1 MKNQIKNFFKKN
13 IIIIAISLISTL
25 LVINVALIFHYK
37 TTIIR
42 NNEAKKEAESIVY
55 QTEQLVGYMLHNM
68 DLGIRA
74 YGVTKNKEM
83 LKPTDG
89 AIDNIDDIFNT
100 IEAKLKAQSYDIS
113 GVQSLRKTF
122 LDYGEFLH
130 EMEHTA
136 ELDSMNM
143 FRKMMEEDRGLKVF
157 LHWSDVSAKIKLF
170 EDKLTLDA
178 EEKYQ
183 SAINDN
189 IYLQIFILIVSLP
202 TLGLIVFKIKNDNK
216 SRQGLLKELEENNR
230 KYVFNPGTEVDF
242 HNPKELIEHSIK
254 NLQQAS
260 EFIEH
265 ISEGQYDT
273 DWPELNHDN
282 KNLNGTNLAGRLT
295 RMRDQLKQLKKEE
308 ERRLW
313 SNEGLTKFSE
323 TVRNHQNDL
332 TELSNEVVKFLTKY
346 MGAQQ
351 GGLFVLKEEET
362 ESYLEL
368 MACYAFDRKKFIERK
383 IEFGIGLVGQT
394 YLEGETTLLT
404 KLPQGYTH
412 ITSGMGGATPGC
424 VVIVPMRYNDKIEA
438 IIELASLGKFEDYQV
453 TFLEKAGEFVASA
466 LQSVRTTEKMQNLLE
481 ASQSQAEQMRST
493 EEEMR
498 QNLEELQTTQEEMVR
513 RQKELDLMKEE
524 EMERSRKVADENK
537 QEIDKLI
544 EKLKIAEE
552 ELRKVK
558 TTQP

>member
-1 MKNQIKNFFKKN
+1 MKNQIKNFFKTN

-25 LVINVALIFHYK
+25 LVINVSLIFHYK

-55 QTEQLVGYMLHNM
+55 QTEQLVGYMLHTM

-74 YGVTKNKEM
+74 YGVTKSKEM
-83 LKPTDG
+83 LKPTDEAIG
-89 AIDNIDDIFNT
+89 NIDNIFNT
-100 IEAKLKAQSYDIS
+100 IEGKLKAQSYDIS
-113 GVQSLRKTF
+113 EVQSLRNTYI
-122 LDYGEFLH
+122 DYGEFLH
-130 EMEHTA
+130 EMERVA
-136 ELDSMNM
+136 ELDSMNT
-143 FRKMMEEDRGLKVF
+143 FRKMLEEDRGLKVF

-202 TLGLIVFKIKNDNK
+202 TLGFIVFKIKNDNRA
-216 SRQGLLKELEENNR
+216 RQGLLKELEENNR

-313 SNEGLTKFSE
+313 ANEGLTKFSE

-368 MACYAFDRKKFIERK
+368 TACYAFDRKKFIERK

-404 KLPQGYTH
+404 KLPQGYAH

-438 IIELASLGKFEDYQV
+438 IIELASLGKFKDYQV

-524 EMERSRKVADENK
+524 EMERARKVADENK
-537 QEIDKLI
+537 QEIDKLL

-552 ELRKVK
+552 ELQKVK
-558 TTQP
+558 AA